1 MAENDLEDLVRRV
14 AYMFYEGD
22 AIMVLVKLLEI
33 GEPITDEELSA
44 RLKFKRAELGKV
56 LGLLKQDGL
65 VRSEQMLKM
74 SEVEDPDQLK
84 PSQKKKLMR
93 DYWSLDF
100 KSLIDSIH
108 LKILLMKKHL
118 REMYEEDRVFYEC
131 PKCKEEDGGH
141 NGRVRKYIYDLNEI
155 HAAADPDEQLDGLPC
170 PYCHTLVEA
179 LDETAEINEKKRQ
192 ADEFDTLV
200 EPLMR
205 IINSTNGLVLED
217 DPDKRCKPDKMIQK
231 HKYEKEKERIQR
243 EKVMRR
249 KVAQPRSSHIT
260 NKDSN
265 GKISFVVDTGPKT
278 KTERANGCLEFEKG
292 LERPVVAAQHEEKTI
307 ELGGKTLKA
316 SEITDELLESLP
328 DDEYDRVMS
337 LLREANSK

>member
-1 MAENDLEDLVRRV
+1 MAENLEDLVRRI

-44 RLKFKRAELGKV
+44 RLKFKRADLGKV
-56 LGLLKQDGL
+56 LGLLKMDGL
-65 VRSEQMLKM
+65 VISEQMLKM
-74 SEVEDPDQLK
+74 GEGEDLEELK
-84 PSQKKKLMR
+84 PSQRKKLMR

-108 LKILLMKKHL
+108 LKILLMKKQL
-118 REMYEEDRVFYEC
+118 REMCEEDRVFYEC
-131 PKCKEEDGGH
+131 PKCKEEDGGR
-141 NGRVRKYIYDLNEI
+141 NGHVRKYIYDLNEI

-170 PYCHTLVEA
+170 PYCHTIVEA

-205 IINSTNGLVLED
+205 IINSTSGLVLED
-217 DPDKRCKPDKMIQK
+217 DPDKRCKPDKMLHRQ
-231 HKYEKEKERIQR
+231 KYEKEKERIQR
-243 EKVMRR
+243 ERDMRR
-249 KVAQPRSSHIT
+249 KVAQPRSSHMS

-265 GKISFVVDTGPKT
+265 GKMVIVVDVGPQNKT
-278 KTERANGCLEFEKG
+278 YHAGDECLAFNEG
-292 LERPVVAAQHEEKTI
+292 LERPVVAAQKEENTI
-307 ELGGKTLKA
+307 ELRGKTYKS
-316 SEITDELLESLP
+316 SEITNEILESLP
-328 DDEYDRVMS
+328 DDEFDRVMS
-337 LLREANSK
+337 FLEENSK